1 MLFAFP
7 LTAMLRT
14 HLHAC
19 FTAHGIDSSNLLALN
34 PPGLWAEL
42 LSALKYEQE
51 DITALNKAILSLQVI
66 DPFSNKV
73 TFYFKQTTC
82 ICLVG

>member
-1 MLFAFP
+1 
-7 LTAMLRT
+7 MLRT

-34 PPGLWAEL
+34 PPGLWTEL

-51 DITALNKAILSLQVI
+51 DITALNKAILSLQK
-66 DPFSNKV
+66 P
-73 TFYFKQTTC
+73 
-82 ICLVG
+82 